1 MVSIRLADSRTNS
14 YAPPDAYCIA
24 VIGGADQLRRG
35 RRAAGS
41 KRCAGSTPSS
51 ACLSPRRQRQG
62 HLPRRR
68 VRPPPRRARRCGA
81 HARAPRPTASSASS
95 RLASRC
101 CRRTCCLRRS
111 RRRFAAGSSSRR
123 AGRSAAFLKPRTLL
137 SLSLSASFRLSY
149 PDAASP
155 SKHTCLRPGDRPS
168 LAGGTGGVHTKS
180 LHQSRLGGAAPAC
193 LPHLRLLRLRSRAS
207 AKAGAASDWSRRSGQ
222 RPSGVGLGQWQSEHL
237 IGQRCASEAASSSAR
252 GSGSPWK
259 RRASQSC
266 QACPEEAWE
275 PT

>member
-1 MVSIRLADSRTNS
+1 MAWPRCLTLHAPPYASPLIVRTNGEHEACMVSIRLTDSRTDS

-123 AGRSAAFLKPRTLL
+123 AGPSAE
-137 SLSLSASFRLSY
+137 SAE
-149 PDAASP
+149 PPCSP
-155 SKHTCLRPGDRPS
+155 SSPPR
-168 LAGGTGGVHTKS
+168 HTK
-180 LHQSRLGGAAPAC
+180 AACA
-193 LPHLRLLRLRSRAS
+193 RA
-207 AKAGAASDWSRRSGQ
+207 
-222 RPSGVGLGQWQSEHL
+222 
-237 IGQRCASEAASSSAR
+237 
-252 GSGSPWK
+252 
-259 RRASQSC
+259 
-266 QACPEEAWE
+266 
-275 PT
+275 